1 MAFHLPLIAGA
12 TSVAAAGTF
21 IVEKAQGKSNE
32 EALKSSG
39 KVVVIGLKVATL
51 AFRSNQRHAAN
62 HAVRNMTI
70 QAATDV
76 NGYYRAN
83 GTYVLPHHRS
93 FPDGNIFNNFSTKG
107 NMNPYTGKLGT
118 QNS

>member
-1 MAFHLPLIAGA
+1 MAFHLPLIAGV

-21 IVEKAQGKSNE
+21 LVEKSQGKSNE

-51 AFRSNQRHAAN
+51 AFRSNQRNAVN
-62 HAVRNMTI
+62 HAGRNMAI
-70 QAATDV
+70 HAATDV

-83 GTYVLPHHRS
+83 GTYVKPHHRS
-93 FPDGNIFNNFSTKG
+93 WPDGNIFNNFSTEG
-107 NMNPYTGKLGT
+107 NVNPYTGKLGT
-118 QNS
+118 HKP